1 LPDSLNDLSEKIKA
15 LEQENDI
22 LRKALA
28 ELADE
33 KMTMAY
39 NFLGSSLRIRML
51 LQQPLPSSQQPSQEQ
66 EQ

>member
-1 LPDSLNDLSEKIKA
+1 LPDSLNELSEKIKA

-51 LQQPLPSSQQPSQEQ
+51 LQPSPSQPSQQ
-66 EQ
+66 EQV